1 MPVEREVNHG
11 IRRGYHWPKDLV
23 EMSADL
29 MAQYPQLSPVRL
41 PYENEEFTME
51 SVSKGLAQNVHAF
64 LLLVTCHITRPRAR
78 G

>member
-1 MPVEREVNHG
+1 MAYGVG
-11 IRRGYHWPKDLV
+11 IIGPKDLV

-64 LLLVTCHITRPRAR
+64 LLLVTCHITATSK